1 MSRIKTL
8 LVDSN
13 YDFMDALSYLLEK
26 ADIIAR
32 LAPNK
37 LKAIELIESWKP
49 HVVIIETNKNFNG
62 FDVIDEIVQQRGN
75 NNNHVQFI
83 GMTMF
88 YSASIEN
95 QLKETHAKAY
105 IVRSMDADQ
114 IIGVI
119 KDVYSGKQI
128 FINEHPKLKIF

>member
-1 MSRIKTL
+1 MNRIKTL

-13 YDFMDALSYLLEK
+13 YEYMDALSYLLEK
-26 ADIIAR
+26 AGITAR
-32 LAPNK
+32 LAPDK
-37 LKAIELIESWKP
+37 LKAVELIESWKP
-49 HVVIIETNKNFNG
+49 HVVVIETNKNFNG
-62 FDVIDEIVQQRGN
+62 FDVINEIMQQCGN
-75 NNNHVQFI
+75 DDVQFI

>member
-1 MSRIKTL
+1 MNRIKTL

-13 YDFMDALSYLLEK
+13 YEYMDALSYLLEK
-26 ADIIAR
+26 AGITAR
-32 LAPNK
+32 LAPDK
-37 LKAIELIESWKP
+37 LKAVELIESWKP
-49 HVVIIETNKNFNG
+49 HVVVIETNKNFNG
-62 FDVIDEIVQQRGN
+62 FDVINEIMQQCGN
-75 NNNHVQFI
+75 DDVKFI

-119 KDVYSGKQI
+119 KDVYSGKQV

>member
-1 MSRIKTL
+1 MNRIKTL

-13 YDFMDALSYLLEK
+13 YEYMDALSYLLEK
-26 ADIIAR
+26 AGITAR
-32 LAPNK
+32 LAPDK
-37 LKAIELIESWKP
+37 LKAVELIESWKP
-49 HVVIIETNKNFNG
+49 HVVVIETNKNFNG
-62 FDVIDEIVQQRGN
+62 FDVINEIMQQCGN
-75 NNNHVQFI
+75 DDVKFI

-128 FINEHPKLKIF
+128 FINEYPKLKIF

>member
-1 MSRIKTL
+1 MNRIKTL

-13 YDFMDALSYLLEK
+13 YEYMDALSYLLEK
-26 ADIIAR
+26 AGITAR
-32 LAPNK
+32 LAPDK
-37 LKAIELIESWKP
+37 LKAVELIESWKP
-49 HVVIIETNKNFNG
+49 HVVVIETNKNFNG
-62 FDVIDEIVQQRGN
+62 FDVINEIMQQCGN
-75 NNNHVQFI
+75 DDVKFI

>member
-49 HVVIIETNKNFNG
+49 HVVVIETNKNFNG
-62 FDVIDEIVQQRGN
+62 FDVINEIMQQYGN
-75 NNNHVQFI
+75 DDVQFI

-114 IIGVI
+114 IIRVI
-119 KDVYSGKQI
+119 KDVYSGKQV

>member
-1 MSRIKTL
+1 MNRIKTL

-13 YDFMDALSYLLEK
+13 YEYMDALSYLLEK
-26 ADIIAR
+26 AGITAR
-32 LAPNK
+32 LAPDK
-37 LKAIELIESWKP
+37 LKAVELIESWKP
-49 HVVIIETNKNFNG
+49 HVVVIETNKNFNG
-62 FDVIDEIVQQRGN
+62 FDVINEIMQQCGN
-75 NNNHVQFI
+75 DDVKFI

-114 IIGVI
+114 IIRVI
-119 KDVYSGKQI
+119 KDVYSGKQV